1 MMVIVLLLVICSSD
15 VAYVFFCLV
24 RRSDSRCP
32 VLSLGQVARDALF
45 VFLWS
50 GGYGCPIIVIYLVRW
65 LLLSRDL
72 FAWRRGSG
80 CPFFCLLSHL
90 CVPIFG
96 LDGQVVLGVFFVAFV
111 WWGRTL
117 ALDARTSQKGT
128 LPKIR
133 RR

>member
-50 GGYGCPIIVIYLVRW
+50 GGYGCLIIVIYLVRW
-65 LLLSRDL
+65 LLLSRVL
-72 FAWRRGSG
+72 FAWRRGS
-80 CPFFCLLSHL
+80 
-90 CVPIFG
+90 
-96 LDGQVVLGVFFVAFV
+96 
-111 WWGRTL
+111 
-117 ALDARTSQKGT
+117 
-128 LPKIR
+128 
-133 RR
+133 